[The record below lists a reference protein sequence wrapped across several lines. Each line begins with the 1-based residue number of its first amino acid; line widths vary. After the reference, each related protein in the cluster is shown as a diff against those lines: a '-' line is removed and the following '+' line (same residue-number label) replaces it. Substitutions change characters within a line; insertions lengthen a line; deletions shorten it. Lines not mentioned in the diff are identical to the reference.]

1 MRLDIFLFENGLADS
16 RSKATELIKRGSVI
30 IKGKPI
36 VKPSFEID
44 DKVSVHEICVEK
56 PRYVSR
62 GGIKLEKALDFFGIN
77 VEGLTAVD
85 FGASTGGF
93 TDCLLQNGAKK
104 VYAIDSGSNQLDA
117 KLLNNSSVISLE
129 NTNARYIDFSEI
141 GEKCDI
147 AVCDLSFISQTLL
160 HYKIAEFMKKDG
172 VFISL
177 IKPQFEVGKQYVG
190 KGGIVKNDKAVKAAI
205 NNVIASAERCGFSF
219 VRITESPIKG
229 KDGNTEYLACFRFKD
244 EGHIAPH
251 SAVM

>member
-1 MRLDIFLFENGLADS
+1 M
-16 RSKATELIKRGSVI
+16 
-30 IKGKPI
+30 
-36 VKPSFEID
+36 
-44 DKVSVHEICVEK
+44 
-56 PRYVSR
+56 
-62 GGIKLEKALDFFGIN
+62 
-77 VEGLTAVD
+77 EGLTAVD

-244 EGHIAPH
+244 ECHIAPH